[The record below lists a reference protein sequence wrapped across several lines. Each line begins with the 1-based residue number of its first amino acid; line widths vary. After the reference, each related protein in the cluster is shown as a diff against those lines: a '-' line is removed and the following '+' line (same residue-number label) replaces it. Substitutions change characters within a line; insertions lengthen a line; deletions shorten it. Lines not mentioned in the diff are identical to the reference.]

1 MKKSDKKG
9 NIYKN
14 YLKDTMDSVISS
26 FALVALSPVIAAIAL
41 LVRIKLGSPVVFRQ
55 ARPGKNEKIFYM
67 YKFRSMTDEKDKD
80 GKLLPDKDRLTPFGK
95 LLRATSADELL
106 GIINVWKGDMSIIGP
121 RPLSIYYLPHYSKKS
136 RRRHTVKPGLTG
148 LAQINGRNTL
158 DWDDRF
164 NYDIKY
170 VDNMSLSNDIKI
182 LLATIG
188 KVVKKDGVVVRG
200 TTKKVNDF
208 GVYTTLK
215 EEGQKFMAND
225 KMTYSETGSFFW
237 LDKVPEKTE
246 MIESLSW
253 LPESADSAFTFSGRS
268 AIDMALRDMLSVRKI
283 KKIYVP
289 SYCCVSMLQSFI
301 DNNIETVF
309 YDVTIKGGVFSYN
322 VDYNTDCDAVLIMSY
337 FGMQT
342 EKVDEI
348 IRKFKQKGV
357 TVIEDITHS
366 LLNKKSYSESGDYV
380 VASLRKWFAIPT
392 GGWIGK
398 LHGKLA
404 VKPNM
409 DSDHAV
415 QEKIDGMLKKYEYI
429 SGKIDEKEEF
439 LLIQSKFDND
449 LIHTDRMLKI
459 DSVSATIM
467 AETDVKQIAD
477 RRKRNAR
484 ILIDGIRDMN
494 DVIKLPKGF
503 SDDVTPLFLP
513 VFLKSADRDS
523 LRQYLIQRGVYCP
536 VHWNEV
542 MGASVGVRRN
552 ELSIICD
559 QRYSDKD
566 MNAIVDYIHEWYNQ
580 KKS

>member
-1 MKKSDKKG
+1 MQ
-9 NIYKN
+9 
-14 YLKDTMDSVISS
+14 T
-26 FALVALSPVIAAIAL
+26 
-41 LVRIKLGSPVVFRQ
+41 
-55 ARPGKNEKIFYM
+55 
-67 YKFRSMTDEKDKD
+67 
-80 GKLLPDKDRLTPFGK
+80 
-95 LLRATSADELL
+95 
-106 GIINVWKGDMSIIGP
+106 
-121 RPLSIYYLPHYSKKS
+121 
-136 RRRHTVKPGLTG
+136 
-148 LAQINGRNTL
+148 
-158 DWDDRF
+158 
-164 NYDIKY
+164 
-170 VDNMSLSNDIKI
+170 
-182 LLATIG
+182 
-188 KVVKKDGVVVRG
+188 
-200 TTKKVNDF
+200 
-208 GVYTTLK
+208 
-215 EEGQKFMAND
+215 D
-225 KMTYSETGSFFW
+225 KMTYSEIGSFFW
-237 LDKVPEKTE
+237 LDKVPEKAK
-246 MIESLSW
+246 MIENLPW
-253 LPESADSAFTFSGRS
+253 LPKTSDSSFSFSGRS
-268 AIDMALRDMLSVRKI
+268 AIDMVLRDILSAKKI

-289 SYCCVSMLQSFI
+289 SYCCISMLQSFI

-309 YDVTIKGGVFSYN
+309 YDVTVKGGVFSYEVN
-322 VDYNTDCDAVLIMSY
+322 FNTDCDAVLIMSY

-342 EKVDEI
+342 EKVNEI
-348 IRKFKQKGV
+348 IRKFKQNGV
-357 TVIEDITHS
+357 IVIEDITHS
-366 LLNKKSYSESGDYV
+366 LLNKKSYSESSDYV

-415 QEKIDGMLKKYEYI
+415 QEKIDGMTKKYEYI
-429 SGKIDEKEEF
+429 SGKINEKEEF

-467 AETDVKQIAD
+467 AETDIQQIAD

-494 DVIKLPKGF
+494 DVIKLPNGL

-513 VFLKSADRDS
+513 VFLRSADRDS

-542 MGASVGVRRN
+542 MGASVGIRRN

-566 MNAIVDYIHEWYNQ
+566 MNAVVEYIREWYNLR
-580 KKS
+580 KS